1 MPTWAI
7 GLVLLSCAGLGLSL
21 IFRRTRQRRRERLEL
36 RLLAGRSQLLE
47 GEIANQLQNLTDF
60 DEERLN
66 ALRLEA
72 DNALNLLQVTLIERQ
87 AHLLNCE
94 DLTYLQK
101 YKVNILNN
109 HVETQNAAPPP
120 PDNPPAAAPMA
131 ATSMPPPSQ
140 DHPKDRSSIENE
152 LLNKINQLNQA
163 DKQGRK
169 PPKK

>member
-1 MPTWAI
+1 M
-7 GLVLLSCAGLGLSL
+7 
-21 IFRRTRQRRRERLEL
+21 

-60 DEERLN
+60 DEEQLN

-72 DNALNLLQVTLIERQ
+72 DNALNLLQVILIERQ

-94 DLTYLQK
+94 DLAYLQK
-101 YKVNILNN
+101 YKMNILNR

-120 PDNPPAAAPMA
+120 PDNPPVAVPMA
-131 ATSMPPPSQ
+131 APSMPPSSQ

-152 LLNKINQLNQA
+152 LLNKINQLNQV